1 MMSEAIILLSGG
13 MDSGVLLAWARRRYD
28 GIHALSFDYGSRHGV
43 REREKARDL
52 AEHFDVPLKNIP
64 LSFFNELFTSSL
76 LTSGDE
82 VPEGPYAQDNIS
94 STVVPFRN
102 GIMLSIAVGY
112 AEDRDISTVLI
123 ASHGG
128 DHPIY
133 PDCRP
138 AFTEA
143 MSRAAQEGTFGRVSI
158 QAPFALLDKKAIA
171 GLGRELGLD
180 FRMTYSCYKGGR
192 IHCGRCA
199 TCLERKAALGHDQGL
214 DPTEYER

>member
-1 MMSEAIILLSGG
+1 MMSEAVILLSGG
-13 MDSGVLLAWARRRYD
+13 MDSGVLLAWASRRYD
-28 GIHALSFDYGSRHGV
+28 RVHALTFDYGSRHGQ
-43 REREKARDL
+43 REQEKAREL
-52 AEHFDVPLKNIP
+52 AEHYGAPLKTIG

-76 LTSGDE
+76 LTGGDE
-82 VPEGPYAQDNIS
+82 IPEGPYAQDTIS

-102 GIMLSIAVGY
+102 GIMLSVAAGY
-112 AEDRDISTVLI
+112 AEDRGISTVLI

-143 MSRAAQEGTFGRVSI
+143 MSRAAQEGTFSRVSI
-158 QAPFALLDKKAIA
+158 QAPFASLDKKKIA
-171 GLGRELGLD
+171 DLGRELGLD

-199 TCLERKAALGHDQGL
+199 TCLERKTALGHDQGR

>member
-1 MMSEAIILLSGG
+1 MSEAVILLSGG
-13 MDSGVLLAWARRRYD
+13 MDSGVLLAWASRRYD
-28 GIHALSFDYGSRHGV
+28 RVHALTFDYGSRHGV
-43 REREKARDL
+43 REQEKARRL
-52 AEHFDVPLKNIP
+52 AERYGAPLKTIG
-64 LSFFNELFTSSL
+64 LAFFSELFTSSL
-76 LTSGDE
+76 LISGDE

-112 AEDRDISTVLI
+112 AEDRGISTVLI

-133 PDCRP
+133 PDCSP
-138 AFTEA
+138 VFTEI
-143 MSRAAQEGTFGRVSI
+143 MSRAAQEGTFSRVCVR
-158 QAPFALLDKKAIA
+158 APFASLDKKEIA
-171 GLGRELGLD
+171 RLGRELGFD
-180 FRMTYSCYKGGR
+180 FRMTYSCYKGGE

-199 TCLERKAALGHDQGL
+199 TCLERQMALGRDQGC